1 MKKEAL
7 QLFEQRKVRTVW
19 DDDEE
24 KWYFSIVDVCGVLT
38 DSKDALTARKY
49 WNKLKQR
56 LKEEGNETVTNCHQL
71 KLLAADG
78 KKRLTD
84 VADTEQLFRIIQS
97 IPSPKAEPFKQWMA
111 QVASQRLDQ
120 MQDPELSIDQAIID
134 YKRLGYS
141 DAWINQRIKSIEV
154 RKELTDEW
162 KRTGVEDRLEYASLT
177 DIITREWSGFTTK
190 QYKHFKGL
198 KKENLRDNM
207 TNLEIALNI
216 LAEASATELS
226 KQSDPK
232 GYVEQTKV
240 AKDGGSVAKAA
251 RNQLESKLGRSVISS
266 KKASDYLLF
275 GRAECVDNENNIDVD
290 VSQNDSQNDSQN
302 VSQNVSQN
310 DRQKLGKRQQKILQ
324 LISENIYI
332 SAEDIAKKLN
342 VTPRTIYRDLK
353 SLQIR
358 WSGPSKTGHWELKRT
373 SHTMCLACHF
383 IDLLQVLPN

>member
-1 MKKEAL
+1 MTKKQAI
-7 QLFEQRKVRTVW
+7 QLFQERKVRTAW
-19 DDDEE
+19 DDQEE
-24 KWYFSIVDVCGVLT
+24 KWYFSIVDVCAVLT

-71 KLLAADG
+71 KMLAADG
-78 KKRLTD
+78 RLTD

-111 QVASQRLDQ
+111 QVASQRIDQ

-162 KRTGVEDRLEYASLT
+162 KRTGVQEGLEYASLT
-177 DIITREWSGFTTK
+177 DIITREWSGFSTK
-190 QYKHFKGL
+190 QYKQFKGL

-226 KQSDPK
+226 KQRDPK
-232 GYVEQTKV
+232 GFNAQKEV

-251 RNQLESKLGRSVISS
+251 RNQLESQLGRSIISS
-266 KKASDYLLF
+266 SKASDYLLP
-275 GRAECVDNENNIDVD
+275 DNPTETDE
-290 VSQNDSQNDSQN
+290 Q
-302 VSQNVSQN
+302 
-310 DRQKLGKRQQKILQ
+310 
-324 LISENIYI
+324 
-332 SAEDIAKKLN
+332 
-342 VTPRTIYRDLK
+342 
-353 SLQIR
+353 
-358 WSGPSKTGHWELKRT
+358 
-373 SHTMCLACHF
+373 
-383 IDLLQVLPN
+383 